1 MTEISRLYRPHHLS
15 KVFFAKER
23 PWETKARLHINTMIG
38 ELRWASWGEDR
49 LVGLEAPVDGLVT
62 LVQRRCQ
69 GKEMRLNFRTEQDG
83 WIKVELVHPP
93 VTPPREVKAFDGFS
107 VEDAEILSGDE
118 RSRIVRWQGEND
130 LSPLKDREVSIRL
143 HMHRARVFS
152 TFL

>member
-1 MTEISRLYRPHHLS
+1 MRESTWPISAGIS
-15 KVFFAKER
+15 KEEGWSDER
-23 PWETKARLHINTMIG
+23 
-38 ELRWASWGEDR
+38 
-49 LVGLEAPVDGLVT
+49 
-62 LVQRRCQ
+62 
-69 GKEMRLNFRTEQDG
+69 KEMRLNFRTEQDG